1 VPGDRRGGMILG
13 LHPLW
18 IALPI
23 LVISY
28 ALIMIDRFDR
38 SIIALLGGGV
48 MVLAGVITQEQAIA
62 GIDFNTL
69 GLLTGMMILVAIARR
84 SGVFEYL
91 AIRAAQSV
99 RASPAGLLA
108 ALALVTAVLS
118 ALLDNVTT
126 VMLVAPVTI
135 AIAGRL
141 GLPPYPFL
149 LAEVLASNF
158 GGTAT
163 LIGDPPNILIGSAAG
178 LSFNDFL
185 IHLTPVALVVMVAQI
200 TVLHRVWGRG
210 LSATPAA
217 RDTIMAMRA
226 TDSITD
232 RKLLRHACAV
242 FCLVLL
248 GFCTTRLT
256 GWQPGSIALIGAAG
270 LMLLENLAHPREA
283 QSGNITATYGEV
295 DWITIFFFIGL
306 FILVHGVQATGAIDW
321 LARQL
326 MQATA
331 GDRMLTASVVL
342 WSAAILS
349 AVIDNIPF
357 VAAMI
362 PLIHAM
368 APSFGGPDAILP
380 LWIALSLGACFGG
393 NGTLIGASAN
403 LTVAGIAERAGIP
416 FSFRRY
422 TRDALPM
429 TLLSVAIAQA
439 YLYFRYR

>member
-1 VPGDRRGGMILG
+1 MILG
-13 LHPLW
+13 MHPLW

-23 LVISY
+23 LIVSY

-69 GLLTGMMILVAIARR
+69 GLLTGMMILVAVARR

-99 RASPAGLLA
+99 RASPSGLLA
-108 ALALVTAVLS
+108 ALALATAVLS

-141 GLPPYPFL
+141 GLPPYPYL

-185 IHLTPVALVVMVAQI
+185 VHLAPIVVLVMVAQVA
-200 TVLHRVWGRG
+200 VLHQVWARG

-217 RDTIMAMRA
+217 RAAIRA
-226 TDSITD
+226 LRAGDSITD
-232 RKLLRHACAV
+232 RPLLRHASTV
-242 FCLVLL
+242 FCFVLL

-256 GWQPGSIALIGAAG
+256 GWQPGSIALFGAAG
-270 LMLLENLAHPREA
+270 LMLLENLAHPREVQA
-283 QSGNITATYGEV
+283 SNITATFGEV
-295 DWITIFFFIGL
+295 DWITIFFFVGL
-306 FILVHGVQATGAIDW
+306 FILVHAVQATGAIEL
-321 LARQL
+321 LAHQL

-331 GDRMLTASVVL
+331 GERMLTASVVL

-349 AVIDNIPF
+349 ALIDNIPF

-362 PLIHAM
+362 PLLHAM
-368 APSFGGPDAILP
+368 APSLGGPEAILP
-380 LWIALSLGACFGG
+380 LWIALSLGGCFGG
-393 NGTLIGASAN
+393 SGTLIGASAN
-403 LTVAGIAERAGIP
+403 LTVAGIAERAGIS

-422 TRDALPM
+422 TRDALPL
-429 TLLSVAIAQA
+429 TILSVVLAQV
-439 YLYFRYR
+439 YLFFRYR